1 MWMQKYS
8 VFYNFV
14 DERKMTGRWDIIR
27 WVGGVQ
33 VYLQTEDKE
42 LVYREKNKDGNTDW
56 WTEQGHSVGGRE

>member
-1 MWMQKYS
+1 MQKYS
-8 VFYNFV
+8 VFYKFM

-42 LVYREKNKDGNTDW
+42 LVYREKNKDGNTD
-56 WTEQGHSVGGRE
+56 